1 VAFFHNYDIRMSIGR
16 AAESFSNCCRSLGTS
31 RFGQT
36 RSAAEYGDKSGVI
49 QVAAGILRISVGV
62 DWAGSK
68 FVRFVPDFAENGARS
83 SGSVLPRWKLAPR
96 GAL

>member
-62 DWAGSK
+62 DGGLLPQLRYPNAY
-68 FVRFVPDFAENGARS
+68 RS
-83 SGSVLPRWKLAPR
+83 CGGIFFQLLP
-96 GAL
+96 